1 MIDAAFGWL
10 MRHSQLGAPQQV
22 SRISKSRASDVS
34 ACPRVIEIDERV
46 GFEQDPVMGSCSVHR
61 LPINSDKTLSRAAGG
76 EPRSTAC
83 RQQWLLHSTMAGPSA
98 KRTATAIIEGRL
110 GASKCTISEMLA

>member
-1 MIDAAFGWL
+1 
-10 MRHSQLGAPQQV
+10 MRLLAGLCGIHSSV
-22 SRISKSRASDVS
+22 RRSKSLEYPSHVPLT
-34 ACPRVIEIDERV
+34 CPRVIEIDERV